1 MSDELTLLRSHLG
14 DRYEFERELGGGG
27 MSRVFLAT
35 ERALARR
42 VVVKVLA
49 PELSHRVNLER
60 FQQEIA
66 TAATLQHPQ
75 IVPVYHAGSAG
86 DLRYYVMPFIAGES
100 LRARLLREKTLAP
113 LDVIRLLTPLAR
125 ALAFAHRQGIVHR
138 DVKPEN
144 ILLAEGEPMLADFG
158 IAKVI
163 REGNQTG
170 LTSAGMSIG
179 TVTYMPPEQVTA
191 DPTIDGRADVYSLA
205 AVGYELL
212 SGAPPFTGTPSQVM
226 SAHVVQPVPDLAAK
240 LPATASSL
248 AQVIMHGLT
257 KDAAQRPDADAFA
270 AALDAAGRGGSGE
283 RPALTGGTRA
293 VPSAAG
299 TAPGA
304 AAGRSRARWLAPAA
318 LLVVAAIAAGWWM
331 GSRRGGPGSAA
342 PTIAVLPF
350 EMIGA
355 ADDAY
360 LSAGITDEVM
370 TGLAQLPGVRVL
382 SRATIRAYA
391 DSQFTPSDY
400 ATRVGVRAL
409 IEGSVQR
416 AGEQLRVTAR
426 LIDAR
431 DGSAMWTERYDRPAG
446 DVFRTQQ
453 EISSAVAGALSTR
466 LGLAGHSG
474 PRVEYVADAA
484 AYDLYLRGRYALRER
499 GEASLRQ
506 AMSLFAESAM
516 RDPKFARAHAGI
528 AEAAALLPIYSAVPR
543 AAIADTVRAAAA
555 RAIALDSAIASA
567 HVALGL
573 LEKGMGRW
581 AEGEAALTTALRHDR
596 NDAAAHQNLGELY
609 FTLGRFEESRDA
621 LGRAALLEPTDAAIV
636 AEFAY
641 MLSQTGARDSAAR
654 HIARAAALSPRN
666 PFVNYTQAVIAE
678 AAGDREAALRG
689 FSAAATAAP
698 IPFFRGAEARMRAI
712 AGDAARATE
721 IRRELD
727 ALGTAPGATFGRVIA
742 GLATDDPDVLFSG
755 LTRAVDERD
764 AFVLLLPLR
773 VRWYDRL
780 RGDARFAALAERL
793 GLPATATA
801 ALP

>member
-1 MSDELTLLRSHLG
+1 MSDEVSQLKAHLG

-35 ERALARR
+35 ERALSRR

-75 IVPVYHAGSAG
+75 IVPVFHAGSAA

-100 LRARLLREKTLAP
+100 LRARLEREKTLAP

-170 LTSAGMSIG
+170 LTTAGMSIG

-212 SGAPPFTGTPSQVM
+212 VGTPPYTGTPAQVM

-240 LPATASSL
+240 LPASAAALARAIVRGLAKEASE
-248 AQVIMHGLT
+248 
-257 KDAAQRPDADAFA
+257 RPDAEMFA
-270 AALDAAGRGGSGE
+270 AELDAAARNPE
-283 RPALTGGTRA
+283 HRP
-293 VPSAAG
+293 V
-299 TAPGA
+299 
-304 AAGRSRARWLAPAA
+304 RWQMPAA
-318 LLVVAAIAAGWWM
+318 IVLVAAVASGWWF
-331 GSRRGGPGSAA
+331 GARQTGSASNDT

-355 ADDAY
+355 PDDAY

-370 TGLAQLPGVRVL
+370 TGLAQMPGVRVL
-382 SRATIRAYA
+382 SRSTIRAYA
-391 DSQFTPSDY
+391 DSQFSPTDY

-409 IEGSVQR
+409 VEGSVQR
-416 AGEQLRVTAR
+416 AGDQLRVTAR
-426 LIDAR
+426 LVDAR

-453 EISSAVAGALSTR
+453 EISNSVAAALSTR
-466 LGLAGHSG
+466 LGFAGHSG
-474 PRVEYVADAA
+474 PRVEYVADAI

-506 AMSLFAESAM
+506 AMSLFTQSAS
-516 RDPKFARAHAGI
+516 RDPKFARAHAGV

-543 AAIADTVRAAAA
+543 ASIADTVRASAA
-555 RAIALDSAIASA
+555 RAIALDSTIAASY
-567 HVALGL
+567 VALGL
-573 LEKGMGRW
+573 LEKGLGRW
-581 AEGEAALTTALRHDR
+581 TQGEQALSTALRHDA

-609 FTLGRFEESRDA
+609 FTLGRFDESTVA
-621 LGRAALLEPTDAAIV
+621 LGRAAVLEPTDAAIV
-636 AEFAY
+636 AEYAY
-641 MLSQTGARDSAAR
+641 MLSQVGLNDSAQR
-654 HIARAAALSPRN
+654 TIARAAALSPRN
-666 PFVNYTQAVIAE
+666 PFVTYTQGVIAE
-678 AAGDREAALRG
+678 AAGDKAAAVRG
-689 FSAAATAAP
+689 FSAAAEAAP
-698 IPFFRGAEARMRAI
+698 IPFFHGAEARMREL
-712 AGDAARATE
+712 AGESAQAAA
-721 IRRELD
+721 IRRELE

-742 GLATDDPDVLFSG
+742 GLATDPADQLFAG

-764 AFVLLLPLR
+764 SFVLLLPLR

-780 RGDARFAALAERL
+780 RGNARFGALAERL
-793 GLPATATA
+793 GLPASATV

>member
-1 MSDELTLLRSHLG
+1 MNEFAQLQAQLS

-86 DLRYYVMPFIAGES
+86 DLRYYVMPYIAGES
-100 LRARLLREKTLAP
+100 LRARLKREQTLSAAT
-113 LDVIRLLTPLAR
+113 VVRLLAPLAR
-125 ALAFAHRQGIVHR
+125 ALAFAHRQKIVHR

-191 DPTIDGRADVYSLA
+191 DPNIDGRADVYSLA

-212 SGAPPFTGTPSQVM
+212 SGAPPFTGTPAQVM
-226 SAHVVQPVPDLAAK
+226 SAHVVQPVPDLVAK
-240 LPATASSL
+240 LPSESAEL
-248 AQVIMHGLT
+248 ARVLMRGLA
-257 KDAAQRPDADAFA
+257 KDASQRPDAETFASLLDDSLRVVSGPSPALEPAPARPSRMLPAVAALA
-270 AALDAAGRGGSGE
+270 AAI
-283 RPALTGGTRA
+283 
-293 VPSAAG
+293 
-299 TAPGA
+299 
-304 AAGRSRARWLAPAA
+304 
-318 LLVVAAIAAGWWM
+318 LLGWWY
-331 GSRRGGPGSAA
+331 GARDRSAA
-342 PTIAVLPF
+342 PDAAPIIAVLPF

-360 LSAGITDEVM
+360 LSAGLTDEVM
-370 TGLAQLPGVRVL
+370 TGLAQLPSLRVL
-382 SRATIRAYA
+382 SRATLRVYA

-409 IEGSVQR
+409 VEGSIQR
-416 AGEQLRVTAR
+416 SGSQLRVTAR
-426 LIDAR
+426 LIDATN
-431 DGSAMWTERYDRPAG
+431 GSAMWSERYDRAVD

-453 EISSAVAGALSTR
+453 EISSAVATALSTT
-466 LGLAGHSG
+466 LGLAPQAGTQSQ
-474 PRVEYVADAA
+474 YVADAA

-499 GEASLRQ
+499 GDASLRQ
-506 AMSLFAESAM
+506 AMALFAESAA
-516 RDPKFARAHAGI
+516 RDPQFARAHAGI

-543 AAIADTVRAAAA
+543 ASLADTIRASAQ
-555 RAIALDSAIASA
+555 RAIALDSSIASA
-567 HVALGL
+567 HIALGL
-573 LEKGMGRW
+573 LEKGLGRW
-581 AEGEAALTTALRHDR
+581 AEGEAALTTALRHDP

-609 FTLGRFEESRDA
+609 FTLGRFDESRA
-621 LGRAALLEPTDAAIV
+621 SLGRAAVLEPTDAAIV

-641 MLSQTGARDSAAR
+641 MLSQSGLADSASR
-654 HIARAAALSPRN
+654 TVARAAALSPRN
-666 PFVNYTQAVIAE
+666 PFVTYTQGVIAE
-678 AAGDREAALRG
+678 ANGDLEAAVRS
-689 FSAAATAAP
+689 FAAAAEAAP
-698 IPFFRGAEARMRAI
+698 IPFFRGAEARMRELTGDR
-712 AGDAARATE
+712 AGAAE
-721 IRRELD
+721 IRRELS
-727 ALGTAPGATFGRVIA
+727 ALGNAPGASFGRVIA
-742 GLATDDPDVLFSG
+742 GLGSDGADELFAG
-755 LTRAVDERD
+755 LAQAVDEGD
-764 AFVLLLPLR
+764 SFVLLLPMR
-773 VRWYDRL
+773 VRWYDAL
-780 RGDARFAALAERL
+780 RGDPRFTALANRL

>member
-1 MSDELTLLRSHLG
+1 MSDEFSQLKAQLG

-35 ERALARR
+35 ERALSRR

-75 IVPVYHAGSAG
+75 IVPVFHAGSAD

-100 LRARLLREKTLAP
+100 LRARLEREKTLAP

-170 LTSAGMSIG
+170 LTTAGMSIG

-212 SGAPPFTGTPSQVM
+212 TGAPPFTGTPAQVM

-240 LPATASSL
+240 LPASAAALARAIVRGLAKEASE
-248 AQVIMHGLT
+248 
-257 KDAAQRPDADAFA
+257 RPDAEMFA
-270 AALDAAGRGGSGE
+270 AELDAAGRGGSGE
-283 RPALTGGTRA
+283 QPTPAGIATSTLPAGTPAPRGISRWAVPAAVVLIAANAVGWWFDARQTGGSNTD
-293 VPSAAG
+293 
-299 TAPGA
+299 T
-304 AAGRSRARWLAPAA
+304 
-318 LLVVAAIAAGWWM
+318 
-331 GSRRGGPGSAA
+331 

-355 ADDAY
+355 PDDAY

-370 TGLAQLPGVRVL
+370 TGLAQMPGVRVL
-382 SRATIRAYA
+382 SRSTIRAYA
-391 DSQFTPSDY
+391 DSQFSPTDY

-409 IEGSVQR
+409 VEGSVQR
-416 AGEQLRVTAR
+416 AGDQLRVTAR
-426 LIDAR
+426 LVDAR

-453 EISSAVAGALSTR
+453 EISNSVAAALSTR

-506 AMSLFAESAM
+506 AMSLFTESAA
-516 RDPKFARAHAGI
+516 RDPKFARALAGI

-543 AAIADTVRAAAA
+543 ASIADTVRASAA
-555 RAIALDSAIASA
+555 RAIALDSTIASS
-567 HVALGL
+567 HIALGL
-573 LEKGMGRW
+573 LEKGLGRW
-581 AEGEAALTTALRHDR
+581 TQGEQALSTALRHDA

-609 FTLGRFEESRDA
+609 FTLGRFDESTVA
-621 LGRAALLEPTDAAIV
+621 LGRAAVLEPTDAAIV
-636 AEFAY
+636 AEYAY
-641 MLSQTGARDSAAR
+641 MLSQVGLGDSAQR
-654 HIARAAALSPRN
+654 TIARAAALSPRN
-666 PFVNYTQAVIAE
+666 PFVTYTQGVIAE
-678 AAGDREAALRG
+678 AAGDKAAAVRG
-689 FSAAATAAP
+689 FSAAAEAAP
-698 IPFFRGAEARMRAI
+698 IPFFRGAEARMREL
-712 AGDAARATE
+712 AGESAQAAA
-721 IRRELD
+721 IRRELE

-742 GLATDDPDVLFSG
+742 GLATDAPDALFAG

-764 AFVLLLPLR
+764 SFVLLLPLR

-780 RGDARFAALAERL
+780 RGDARFAELAARL
-793 GLPATATA
+793 GLPVNATV

>member
-1 MSDELTLLRSHLG
+1 MSDEFAYLQQQLS
-14 DRYEFERELGGGG
+14 DRYTFERELGGGG

-35 ERALARR
+35 EHALNRR

-49 PELSHRVNLER
+49 AELSHRVNLER

-75 IVPVYHAGSAG
+75 IVPVYHAGAVG
-86 DLRYYVMPFIAGES
+86 ELRYYVMPFIAGES
-100 LRARLLREKTLAP
+100 LRAHLIREKTLP
-113 LDVIRLLTPLAR
+113 PEDVVRLLAPLAR
-125 ALAFAHRQGIVHR
+125 ALAFAHRQQIVHR

-191 DPTIDGRADVYSLA
+191 DPNIDGRADVYSLA

-212 SGAPPFTGTPSQVM
+212 TGAPPFTGTPAQVM
-226 SAHVVQPVPDLAAK
+226 SAHVVQPVPDLVTKVPPSAIELARILMRGLSKDPTQRPDAETFAAK
-240 LPATASSL
+240 LDAALRVAASRPDVALDSATVNAATKRDASSRIGRTLPATA
-248 AQVIMHGLT
+248 V
-257 KDAAQRPDADAFA
+257 
-270 AALDAAGRGGSGE
+270 
-283 RPALTGGTRA
+283 
-293 VPSAAG
+293 
-299 TAPGA
+299 
-304 AAGRSRARWLAPAA
+304 
-318 LLVVAAIAAGWWM
+318 LLVALAAGWWF
-331 GSRRGGPGSAA
+331 GSRGSNTAQAAA

-360 LSAGITDEVM
+360 LSAGLTDEVM
-370 TGLAQLPGVRVL
+370 TGLAQLPTLRVL
-382 SRATIRAYA
+382 SRATLRAYV
-391 DSQFTPSDY
+391 DSQFTPTDY

-409 IEGSVQR
+409 VEGSVQR
-416 AGEQLRVTAR
+416 DGGQLRVTAR

-431 DGSAMWTERYDRPAG
+431 DGSAMWSERYDRAVD

-453 EISSAVAGALSTR
+453 EISEAVATALSAK
-466 LGLAGHSG
+466 LGLTQRSG
-474 PRVEYVADAA
+474 VRTEYVADAA

-506 AMSLFAESAM
+506 AIALFAESVA
-516 RDPKFARAHAGI
+516 RDAKFARAHAGI

-543 AAIADTVRAAAA
+543 ATLADTIRASAQ
-555 RAIALDSAIASA
+555 RAIALDSTIAVA

-573 LEKGMGRW
+573 LEKGLGRW
-581 AEGEAALTTALRHDR
+581 EQGERALSTALRHDP

-609 FTLGRFEESRDA
+609 FTLGRFEESRA
-621 LGRAALLEPTDAAIV
+621 SLGRAANLEPTDAAIV

-641 MLSQTGARDSAAR
+641 MLSQSGMSDSAAR
-654 HIARAAALSPRN
+654 TIARAAALAPRN
-666 PFVNYTQAVIAE
+666 PFVTYTQGVIAE
-678 AAGDREAALRG
+678 ASGDNAAALRG
-689 FSAAATAAP
+689 FAAAAEAAP
-698 IPFFRGAEARMRAI
+698 IPFFRGAEARMREL
-712 AGDAARATE
+712 AGDRVRAAE
-721 IRRELD
+721 IRRELE
-727 ALGTAPGATFGRVIA
+727 ALGNAPGANFGRVIA
-742 GLATDDPDVLFSG
+742 GLATDAPDRSFAG
-755 LTRAVDERD
+755 LNRAVDEGD
-764 AFVLLLPLR
+764 SFVLLLPLR
-773 VRWYDRL
+773 VRWYDAL
-780 RGDARFAALAERL
+780 RADARFAALANRL
-793 GLPATATA
+793 GLPSTATA